1 MSDDVAITTIPVDTP
16 PLEVSPSVLEK
27 LEPREYNAIRDA
39 QEHEA
44 KHPEPDEPEETKNDE
59 QATSPKKTTPRW
71 VQKQFDRLTAKR
83 RQAEER
89 AAQAEQRATE
99 LESKLSS
106 GRSSEQNSAPRNEAP
121 RSEPARNR
129 PRDFQETIEA
139 ANNVTISP
147 QLAAAIHR
155 TGNKAD
161 VVYALQKSPQLLKA
175 IEREPARAA
184 ERIAELSRDLGGLH
198 DAFSREAERQSQLRA
213 AHKERIKPIIS
224 ALPDRDKV
232 VAGLNVQISPYVE
245 SAILEQENSHDLVI
259 HLARNRALVDELNRM
274 SPAASVAKLGRIAEQ
289 LAARA
294 QAPPREKVRP
304 PEPISTVGGTSARS
318 SIPLDE
324 SDMKTFM
331 KVRNAQE
338 RAHRRNA

>member
-1 MSDDVAITTIPVDTP
+1 MPEDVAVTTVSVDTP

-44 KHPEPDEPEETKNDE
+44 KHPEPDEPEETGDE
-59 QATSPKKTTPRW
+59 KPQPKFKSGW
-71 VQKQFDRLTAKR
+71 QKRIDKLTR
-83 RQAEER
+83 RAGESAARAEAAERR
-89 AAQAEQRATE
+89 AAE
-99 LESKLSS
+99 LESRLSN
-106 GRSSEQNSAPRNEAP
+106 GRSSEQSSAPRTEAP
-121 RSEPARNR
+121 RSEPARSR

-155 TGNKAD
+155 TGNRAD
-161 VVYALQKSPQLLKA
+161 IVYALQKSPELLKA

-213 AHKERIKPIIS
+213 AHKERIKPIIAS
-224 ALPDRDKV
+224 LPDRDKV

-259 HLARNRALVDELNRM
+259 HLARNRSLVDELNRM

-289 LAARA
+289 LAAKA
-294 QAPPREKVRP
+294 AAPPKERP
-304 PEPISTVGGTSARS
+304 KLPDPISTVGATSARS

-338 RAHRRNA
+338 RAHRRNG

>member
-1 MSDDVAITTIPVDTP
+1 MSEDAAVTTVAVDTP
-16 PLEVSPSVLEK
+16 ALEVSPSVLEK

-44 KHPEPDEPEETKNDE
+44 KHPEPDVPEDA
-59 QATSPKKTTPRW
+59 ATEKENHPRHKSGW
-71 VQKQFDRLTAKR
+71 QKRIDKLTR
-83 RQAEER
+83 RVGESAARAEAAER
-89 AAQAEQRATE
+89 RASE
-99 LESKLSS
+99 LESKLSTS
-106 GRSSEQNSAPRNEAP
+106 RTSEQGSAARTEAP

-184 ERIAELSRDLGGLH
+184 ERIAELSRDLAGLH
-198 DAFSREAERQSQLRA
+198 NSFSKETERQDQLLA
-213 AHKERIKPIIS
+213 AHKQRIKPIIA

-289 LAARA
+289 LAAKSA
-294 QAPPREKVRP
+294 APPRERP
-304 PEPISTVGGTSARS
+304 KLPDPISTVGGTSARS
-318 SIPLDE
+318 SVPMDE
-324 SDMKTFM
+324 LPMKEFIR
-331 KVRNAQE
+331 VRNSQE
-338 RAHRRNA
+338 RARRM